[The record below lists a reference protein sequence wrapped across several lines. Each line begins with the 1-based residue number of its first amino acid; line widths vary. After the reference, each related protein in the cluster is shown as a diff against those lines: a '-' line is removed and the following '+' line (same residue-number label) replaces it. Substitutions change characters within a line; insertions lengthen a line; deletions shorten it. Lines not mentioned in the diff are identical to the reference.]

1 MWPYGQTPPLEKCEQ
16 PDLKHPRAT
25 LQNDICPQNSPRGG
39 GRVSPPGPRTISSSS
54 YDHQYIIDLAKPK
67 SGTQLFLLIAGT
79 YSFFKVIIQKKKE
92 KEKMQKKK
100 KILAPSGSRT
110 TETPTSAQPLQ
121 CSVCIWDLNSCLLI
135 AARCVRTAAK
145 TMVVNRKYGKALVLL
160 CFKSEPLPNAADF
173 SDVLRL
179 DSMLRELRK

>member
-1 MWPYGQTPPLEKCEQ
+1 M
-16 PDLKHPRAT
+16 
-25 LQNDICPQNSPRGG
+25 SPKFPEGGG

-100 KILAPSGSRT
+100 NLSSLWESNHRDTDQCT
-110 TETPTSAQPLQ
+110 TPAMQ
-121 CSVCIWDLNSCLLI
+121 CLYLGFKQLFIDRSSMCSD
-135 AARCVRTAAK
+135 RCK